1 MQIFNTTHWSFFI
14 IACPNAIYDG
24 YLWEIIKYSTHVE
37 QVISPKEYLE
47 SYLFSVY
54 SLRNNVKSY
63 LIDEETKLITTTILD
78 SVSDD
83 ISIEF
88 DKLLNIEFHDL

>member
-1 MQIFNTTHWSFFI
+1 MRGF
-14 IACPNAIYDG
+14 
-24 YLWEIIKYSTHVE
+24 LVL
-37 QVISPKEYLE
+37 VREYLE

-88 DKLLNIEFHDL
+88 DKLLNIEFNDL

>member
-1 MQIFNTTHWSFFI
+1 M
-14 IACPNAIYDG
+14 
-24 YLWEIIKYSTHVE
+24 
-37 QVISPKEYLE
+37 
-47 SYLFSVY
+47 
-54 SLRNNVKSY
+54 KSY

-88 DKLLNIEFHDL
+88 DKLLNIEFNDL